1 MHVALWGI
9 CFWVKQISKGLY
21 QFTLSASLIA
31 QMVKNLLQCKRS
43 KLYPWVWKIPW
54 RKGWLPI
61 PVFFPGEFHEQGSLA
76 GYSPSGQKELDT
88 TEHLTSHF
96 SCV

>member
-61 PVFFPGEFHEQGSLA
+61 PVFFPGEFHGLNRPWGRKESA
-76 GYSPSGQKELDT
+76 GLSDFHFYSFTFRSN
-88 TEHLTSHF
+88 
-96 SCV
+96 